1 MDYPLWLEILLAIS
15 MAVALMGLGAWMLFT
30 TITKAINAASKL
42 ETKRSDSETKAL
54 NKWQKLYE
62 DEHQKRA
69 DDNALLIAKITDLEC
84 ENKRMKQILKKAKVA
99 DL

>member
-1 MDYPLWLEILLAIS
+1 MNYPLWLEILLAIS

>member
-1 MDYPLWLEILLAIS
+1 MNYPLWLEIVLALALS
-15 MAVALMGLGAWMLFT
+15 VALMGLGAWMLFT
-30 TITKAINAASKL
+30 TITKAINAASNL
-42 ETKRSDSETKAL
+42 EQKRSNSETKAL

-69 DDNALLIAKITDLEC
+69 DDNAMLIAKITDLEC
-84 ENKRMKQILKKAKVA
+84 ENKRMKKILGKAKVA